1 MGGVG
6 SITRSAP
13 GAGDG
18 GPSTRITVH
27 SGPPSVGDP
36 FHTALLGWTAVI
48 TNTTSIHINR

>member
-6 SITRSAP
+6 SITRSAQ

-36 FHTALLGWTAVI
+36 FHTALLSWTTVT